1 MKGHKPSQL
10 NLEQCFL
17 HKREQ
22 AYLVTTDVNRTIQVL
37 QKKLSGPG
45 WGGQRVSGGQEGEG
59 GGKPRTLTEVA
70 GLCSVQKNWLMNKN

>member
-22 AYLVTTDVNRTIQVL
+22 AYLVTTDVNRTIQIL
-37 QKKLSGPG
+37 QRKLSGPG
-45 WGGQRVSGGQEGEG
+45 GGQRVSGGQEGEG
-59 GGKPRTLTEVA
+59 CKPRTLTEVA